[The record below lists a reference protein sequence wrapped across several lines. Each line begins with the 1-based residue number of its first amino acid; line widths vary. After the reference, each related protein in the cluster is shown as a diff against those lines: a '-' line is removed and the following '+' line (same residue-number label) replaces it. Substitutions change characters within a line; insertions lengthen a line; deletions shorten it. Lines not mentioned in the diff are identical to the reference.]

1 MKNLTEIVADA
12 FGESSHLIRFHQI
25 TRALSLH
32 GACSGNEQTP
42 QLCVLQAA
50 KLCLLLFHS
59 LRTASPRL
67 Y

>member
-32 GACSGNEQTP
+32 GACSGNEQP
-42 QLCVLQAA
+42 PGSVRFRRQSSVC
-50 KLCLLLFHS
+50 CSFI
-59 LRTASPRL
+59 P
-67 Y
+67 